1 MKLKLGLFFLK
12 TLAIDL
18 EKGVTMFE
26 RRKVETDFFA
36 NEPWNKLGLDP
47 SRAGI
52 DNLRVFMQDLLNRH
66 IERELPKVR
75 KDVAQLLNEI
85 SKELMDLE
93 TERTSPAQIRMYLI
107 RIGTDFQ
114 NLMRAGVEGIG

>member
-1 MKLKLGLFFLK
+1 M
-12 TLAIDL
+12 D
-18 EKGVTMFE
+18 E

-36 NEPWNKLGLDP
+36 NQPWNRLGLDP
-47 SRAGI
+47 SHVDI
-52 DNLRVFMQDLLNRH
+52 DNLRVFMQDLLNRQF
-66 IERELPKVR
+66 ERELPKVR

-85 SKELMDLE
+85 CEELMDLE

-114 NLMRAGVEGIG
+114 NLVRARVEGIR